1 MSKSDEN
8 NSCLLLKNNSSQN
21 LSLSLCNKNKSNNLF
36 DSASNIIN
44 VQLLSPNN
52 SKNSETK
59 ERNNSEIM
67 PINKEKSQKNQK
79 KIEDNINKEELKKE
93 EENINNLL
101 SPFIKDDKSKELNIK
116 LMKENN
122 HKCSKLDQNSLKKL
136 NNIRKKITKISE
148 QHSVNTPKQILS
160 VYDGRGM
167 AYNLK
172 KGNILVKKNMKLGIQ
187 KDKNSPNNI
196 NKKITNENKG
206 NIMYENNRNKNNYV
220 KYINND
226 KYNFNGNILNM
237 TQNYN
242 QAKYALS
249 QSKSF
254 TKVEKKNSI
263 LGISNSNNNINK
275 NNLKNPNFNY
285 IEYNNYKSG
294 LAKKKELTVLIK
306 NNSTYRNNNK
316 KENKNN
322 INSFVFQNIST
333 SPNSNTQIQSY
344 FNYISKKCSPKNGM
358 SSKTA
363 NNMNRS
369 KKRVNGGNKSN
380 ELKHNNINPNFSNS
394 QKNSNKNIFFMKP
407 AEQKKRRSYGKN
419 NEISLNNKDN
429 TTNQSSFGSKNKKDY
444 KTTIDSTFLNDVI
457 NRNIDNPEELHFFYI
472 KILQNGKEISKKFEI
487 DNI

>member
-167 AYNLK
+167 TYNLK

-254 TKVEKKNSI
+254 TKVEKK
-263 LGISNSNNNINK
+263 K
-275 NNLKNPNFNY
+275 
-285 IEYNNYKSG
+285 
-294 LAKKKELTVLIK
+294 
-306 NNSTYRNNNK
+306 
-316 KENKNN
+316 
-322 INSFVFQNIST
+322 
-333 SPNSNTQIQSY
+333 
-344 FNYISKKCSPKNGM
+344 
-358 SSKTA
+358 
-363 NNMNRS
+363 
-369 KKRVNGGNKSN
+369 
-380 ELKHNNINPNFSNS
+380 
-394 QKNSNKNIFFMKP
+394 
-407 AEQKKRRSYGKN
+407 
-419 NEISLNNKDN
+419 
-429 TTNQSSFGSKNKKDY
+429 
-444 KTTIDSTFLNDVI
+444 
-457 NRNIDNPEELHFFYI
+457 FYTWDF
-472 KILQNGKEISKKFEI
+472 KFKQ
-487 DNI
+487 